1 LFRWGGGSEARSNAE
16 DSRSAFDELSSPV
29 GVRRF
34 DSCPPHHHHLR
45 FCCVIFILTVS
56 IYGTFMVL
64 NRPVFFQAVNIV
76 AFIVT
81 ITVNM
86 LAGSTT
92 LLNGMTSG
100 EVSDLY
106 PTLVTPAGFT
116 FSIWGIIYMLLLG
129 FIVYQALP
137 KNRDQPFLS
146 QIGLLF
152 ALSGA
157 CNVSWLFLWHY
168 EMVTYSLVLMFALLA
183 TLIWIYLR
191 LDIGRAAV
199 TLKEMAF
206 VHLPFSVYLGWISI
220 ATIANVSVAL
230 TAVGWDG
237 GGIEPV
243 TWAIVIICVALLLSL
258 AMLVTRKDIAFSFV
272 VVWALLGILEKQS
285 ENQTIVL
292 ASEIGIVLLLVA
304 IGVTV
309 AGSRLKR

>member
-1 LFRWGGGSEARSNAE
+1 
-16 DSRSAFDELSSPV
+16 
-29 GVRRF
+29 
-34 DSCPPHHHHLR
+34 
-45 FCCVIFILTVS
+45 
-56 IYGTFMVL
+56 
-64 NRPVFFQAVNIV
+64 VNV
-76 AFIVT
+76 
-81 ITVNM
+81 

-92 LLNGMTSG
+92 LLNGVTSG

-116 FSIWGIIYMLLLG
+116 FSIWGVIYMFLLV

-137 KNRDQPFLS
+137 KNRDQPFLR

-183 TLIWIYLR
+183 TLIGVYLR

-199 TLKEMAF
+199 SLKEMAF
-206 VHLPFSVYLGWISI
+206 VHMPFSVYLGWISI

-230 TAVGWDG
+230 TAAGWDG

-243 TWAIVIICVALLLSL
+243 TWAVVIICVALLLSL
-258 AMLVTRKDIAFSFV
+258 AMLVTRKDIAYSFV
-272 VVWALLGILEKQS
+272 VVWALVGILEKQS
-285 ENQTIVL
+285 EHQTIVL
-292 ASEIGIVLLLVA
+292 ASEIGILLLLVA

-309 AGSRLKR
+309 AGSMLKR

>member
-1 LFRWGGGSEARSNAE
+1 MK
-16 DSRSAFDELSSPV
+16 V
-29 GVRRF
+29 G
-34 DSCPPHHHHLR
+34 
-45 FCCVIFILTVS
+45 

-64 NRPVFFQAVNIV
+64 NRPVFFQAINIV

-92 LLNGMTSG
+92 LLNGVTSG

-106 PTLVTPAGFT
+106 PTLITPAGFT
-116 FSIWGIIYMLLLG
+116 FSIWGIIYMLLLV

-137 KNRDQPFLS
+137 KNRDQPFLR

-183 TLIWIYLR
+183 TLIGVYLR

-199 TLKEMAF
+199 SLKEMVL

-243 TWAIVIICVALLLSL
+243 TWAVVIICVALLLSL
-258 AMLVTRKDIAFSFV
+258 AMLVTRKDIAYSFV
-272 VVWALLGILEKQS
+272 VVWALLGILEKQG

-292 ASEIGIVLLLVA
+292 VSEIGIVLLFVA
-304 IGVTV
+304 VGVTV

>member
-1 LFRWGGGSEARSNAE
+1 MK
-16 DSRSAFDELSSPV
+16 V
-29 GVRRF
+29 G
-34 DSCPPHHHHLR
+34 
-45 FCCVIFILTVS
+45 

-64 NRPVFFQAVNIV
+64 NRQVLFQAINIV

-92 LLNGMTSG
+92 LLNGVTSG

-106 PTLVTPAGFT
+106 PTLITPAGFT
-116 FSIWGIIYMLLLG
+116 FSIWGIIYMLLLV

-137 KNRDQPFLS
+137 KNRDQPFLR

-168 EMVTYSLVLMFALLA
+168 KLVTYSLVLMFALLA
-183 TLIWIYLR
+183 TLIWTYLR

-199 TLKEMAF
+199 SLKEMVL

-243 TWAIVIICVALLLSL
+243 TWAAVIICVALLLSL
-258 AMLVTRKDIAFSFV
+258 VMLVTRKDIAYSFV
-272 VVWALLGILEKQS
+272 VVWALLGILEKQG

-292 ASEIGIVLLLVA
+292 VAEIGIVLLFVA
-304 IGVTV
+304 VGVTV
-309 AGSRLKR
+309 AGSMLKR

>member
-1 LFRWGGGSEARSNAE
+1 
-16 DSRSAFDELSSPV
+16 
-29 GVRRF
+29 
-34 DSCPPHHHHLR
+34 
-45 FCCVIFILTVS
+45 
-56 IYGTFMVL
+56 MVL
-64 NRPVFFQAVNIV
+64 NRQVFFQAVNIV

-81 ITVNM
+81 LAVNM

-92 LLNGMTSG
+92 LLNGVTSG

-116 FSIWGIIYMLLLG
+116 FSIWGIIYMLLLV

-137 KNRDQPFLS
+137 KNRDQPFLR

-168 EMVTYSLVLMFALLA
+168 EIITYSLVLMFALLA
-183 TLIWIYLR
+183 TLIAVYLR

-199 TLKEMAF
+199 SLKEMMF

-237 GGIEPV
+237 WGIEPV
-243 TWAIVIICVALLLSL
+243 TWAVVIICVALLLSL
-258 AMLVTRKDIAFSFV
+258 AMLAARKDIAFSFV
-272 VVWALLGILEKQS
+272 VAWALIGILAKQGGN
-285 ENQTIVL
+285 ETIVL
-292 ASEIGIVLLLVA
+292 ASEIGIVLLLAAV
-304 IGVTV
+304 GVTV
-309 AGSRLKR
+309 AFSRLKR